1 MIIELKKFG
10 TTLTSREEGREALAA
25 FKPSLSGIG
34 DNESIEV
41 TFTGVNTFSPSW
53 GDEFITPLIQ
63 QFGSRLIM
71 VDTGNLSVAATLN
84 MLEKIHNV
92 KFNRKGGPASESLA
106 E

>member
-25 FKPSLSGIG
+25 FKPSLSNIPA
-34 DNESIEV
+34 NEIVEV
-41 TFTGVNTFSPSW
+41 VFTGVNTFSPSW
-53 GDEFITPLIQ
+53 GDEFFSPLIK
-63 QFGSRLIM
+63 QFGNRLIL
-71 VDTGNLSVAATLN
+71 VDTANLSVDATLN

-92 KFNRKGGPASESLA
+92 KFTRRDRA